1 MRFYRVEYFVN
12 GQRML
17 TGLTTL
23 NDATLKA
30 SMLNGR
36 VIEDES

>member
-1 MRFYRVEYFVN
+1 MKYRVEYYVN
-12 GQRML
+12 GQRFI

-30 SMLNGR
+30 AMLSGR

>member
-1 MRFYRVEYFVN
+1 MKYRVEYYVRGKRF
-12 GQRML
+12 L

-23 NDATLKA
+23 NDETLKA
-30 SMLNGR
+30 AMLNGR

>member
-1 MRFYRVEYFVN
+1 MKYRVEYYVN

-23 NDATLKA
+23 NDATVKA
-30 SMLNGR
+30 AALNRR

>member
-1 MRFYRVEYFVN
+1 MKYRVEYFVN

-23 NDATLKA
+23 NDATLKDA
-30 SMLNGR
+30 MLNGR

>member
-1 MRFYRVEYFVN
+1 MNYRVEYYVN
-12 GQRML
+12 GQRFL

-23 NDATLKA
+23 NDATVKA
-30 SMLNGR
+30 AALNGR